1 MRRTRLRAALLV
13 VVGAALAGIGYLVSR
28 NVVSHRV
35 RTLRDLGKDF
45 LPQVAQRIQNFRR
58 VKVENGRT
66 VWEITAKDAQYFEQD
81 DAIVVVE
88 PRMTFFMKEEGRAA
102 HLSGA
107 EGRITLAGHDV
118 SKLTVRGAVAVRLD
132 DLELDT
138 EEATYDRTH
147 DLITAP
153 GVVTLRGRTLDVRG
167 RRMEVDVGPQHV
179 RLLEDVHTTVHADA
193 GAAAS

>member
-28 NVVSHRV
+28 NVASHRV
-35 RTLRDLGKDF
+35 RTLRDLGTDF
-45 LPQVAQRIQNFRR
+45 LPQVAQRIQNFHR
-58 VKVENGRT
+58 VKVENGRA

-81 DAIVVVE
+81 DAIIVVE

-102 HLSGA
+102 HLSGT

-118 SKLTVRGAVAVRLD
+118 SKLTLRGAVAVRLD

-138 EEATYDRTH
+138 EEATYDRTQ
-147 DLITAP
+147 DL
-153 GVVTLRGRTLDVRG
+153 
-167 RRMEVDVGPQHV
+167 
-179 RLLEDVHTTVHADA
+179 
-193 GAAAS
+193 

>member
-13 VVGAALAGIGYLVSR
+13 VVGAALAGIGYLVTHK
-28 NVVSHRV
+28 VGSHRA
-35 RTLRDLGKDF
+35 RTLADLGKDF

-66 VWEITAKDAQYFEQD
+66 VWEITARDAQYFEQD
-81 DAIVVVE
+81 DQIVVVE
-88 PRMTFFMKEEGRAA
+88 PRMTFFMKDDGRVA

-107 EGRITLAGHDV
+107 EGRITMAGHDV
-118 SKLTVRGAVAVRLD
+118 RMLTVRGAVALRLD
-132 DLELDT
+132 DLELET
-138 EEATYDRTH
+138 EEATYDRAH

-153 GVVTLRGRTLDVRG
+153 GQVTLRGRTLDVRG
-167 RRMEVDVGPQHV
+167 RGMEVDVGPQHV
-179 RLLEDVHTTVHADA
+179 RLLEDVHTTVHGEA

>member
-28 NVVSHRV
+28 NVVARRA
-35 RTLRDLGKDF
+35 RTLADLGKDF

-58 VKVENGRT
+58 VKMEKGRT
-66 VWEITAKDAQYFEQD
+66 VWEITAEDAQYFERDNQ
-81 DAIVVVE
+81 VVVVQ
-88 PRMTFFMKEEGRAA
+88 PRMTFYMKDDGRAG

-107 EGRITLAGHDV
+107 EGRITLAGQEV
-118 SKLTVRGAVAVRLD
+118 KTLTIRGAVAVRLD

-138 EEATYDRTH
+138 EEATYDRDH

-167 RRMEVDVGPQHV
+167 RRMEMDVGPQHV
-179 RLLEDVHTTVHADA
+179 RLLEDVHTVVHSDA
-193 GAAAS
+193 NAARS